1 MRSLNKKYPF
11 DEGVSIP
18 MAAIQLSV
26 TEKISY
32 GLGDTACNL
41 VWQTVMM
48 FMSYFYTDIYGL
60 SPAHMGTMFLAVRC
74 IDAVA
79 DVFMGAYAD
88 RTRTKYGQFRPYILL
103 FAIPFGVICMMTF
116 YTPNFSYMGKL
127 AYAYGSYILL
137 SLAYTAVNVPYCAM
151 VNNLS
156 NNSRERVSI
165 QSYRFALS
173 TMGGLIVS
181 MTALPLVKYLGH
193 GNVQSGYFL
202 TMLVMSIL
210 SIILFLVC
218 FKNTKERNIPELT
231 NKSNS
236 IAGDLRC
243 LISNKDWRIMF
254 AINVVNLVACIFKGG
269 TTLYYVNTVLG
280 HAELGTLLLTT
291 TSLAGI
297 VGALISP
304 KIFKNIDK
312 VKGFKYSMA
321 LEAICLF
328 LMYFVPPEQVY
339 VIVGMI
345 VLINVIQL
353 ASTPLQWSMVSDV
366 TDLEEKRS
374 GRRLSGMVFS
384 TNLFA
389 IKLGIAIGGALIG
402 WILAMGG
409 YVGGAAVQTATAI
422 QSINLLYTVFQGILV
437 LSLVFIMNKYSLNDA
452 AISEMQ
458 KS

>member
-1 MRSLNKKYPF
+1 MSAVKL
-11 DEGVSIP
+11 SI
-18 MAAIQLSV
+18 A
-26 TEKISY
+26 EKISY
-32 GLGDTACNL
+32 GLGDTACNF

-88 RTRTKYGQFRPYILL
+88 RTRTKWGQFRPYILL

-116 YTPNFSYMGKL
+116 YTPQFSYAGKL
-127 AYAYGSYILL
+127 VYAYCSYILL
-137 SLAYTAVNVPYCAM
+137 SLAYTAINVPYCAM
-151 VNNLS
+151 INNMS
-156 NNSRERVSI
+156 DDSRERVSI

-202 TMLVMSIL
+202 TMLVMSVL
-210 SIILFLVC
+210 SVVLFFIC
-218 FKNTKERNIPELT
+218 FLNTKERNVPDLSET
-231 NKSNS
+231 SH
-236 IAGDLRC
+236 GVMDDLRC
-243 LISNKDWRIMF
+243 LLKNNDWRVMF

-269 TTLYYVNTVLG
+269 TTLYYVNNVLNRP
-280 HAELGTLLLTT
+280 ELGTFLLTA
-291 TSLAGI
+291 TSLSGI
-297 VGALISP
+297 VGALLSP

-312 VKGFKYSMA
+312 VKGFKYSMM
-321 LEAICLF
+321 LEAVF
-328 LMYFVPPEQVY
+328 LVAMYFIPNTQIALVVS
-339 VIVGMI
+339 MI
-345 VLINVIQL
+345 ILVNVIQL
-353 ASTPLQWSMVSDV
+353 ASTPLQWSMLSDV

-402 WILAMGG
+402 CMLAFGG
-409 YVGGAAVQTATAI
+409 YVGGSVTQTSSAI
-422 QSINLLYTVFQGILV
+422 DCINLLYTVIPGVIVFSLV
-437 LSLVFIMNKYSLNDA
+437 LIMKFYSLNDD

-458 KS
+458 NAQLTTR